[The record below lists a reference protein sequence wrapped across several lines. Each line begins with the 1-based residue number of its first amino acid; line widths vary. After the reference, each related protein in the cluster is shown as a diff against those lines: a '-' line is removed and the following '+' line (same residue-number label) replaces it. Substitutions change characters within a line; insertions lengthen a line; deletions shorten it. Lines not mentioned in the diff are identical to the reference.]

1 LDDSNVTLGGFGGM
15 NFIFGLSGVSE
26 EGDFDIFNNPY
37 IEYHAFERR
46 TS

>member
-1 LDDSNVTLGGFGGM
+1 M